1 MSNLNKPLLKPAGTT
16 FDRDK
21 IVEDELLLDDRYVP
35 LSIIKL

>member
-1 MSNLNKPLLKPAGTT
+1 MSNLNKPLLKLAGTT